1 MHLQTQQQYL
11 PPPQYQQQQQQLLGS
26 GTSIPPLE
34 RFMNTFSREMDDLIE
49 KLKATTVSPTGTPD
63 NTTSILSEISATKDP
78 KLFDK
83 HELADFFLSLT
94 QSEDTNIR
102 KEAAKCIAEITK
114 SEVQR
119 KKFTKPEVIKIFLD
133 YLRNLNR
140 ETDNMELPIQICRA
154 LGNICYLNDEARD
167 IILDLKGDIVLIT
180 LLDITDIQDKVHGLQ
195 FIKVRGGLLSNY
207 LLGGEGL
214 AKRAMDLEI
223 MQKIQNIIAIGVTNV
238 EENEDLLLN
247 TLPLMSILTENVAEL
262 NFEANLN
269 VQLSRILAASTN
281 PDLAEMCLELLHY
294 QAESD
299 EVKLLLAKDGLCET
313 IYQLL
318 EKYKTLA
325 STNEARAL
333 MKLACEL
340 IVLIL
345 TGDESMHYLYTTSLL
360 KNMEDWLDS
369 DDIDLLTTGVLA
381 LGNFART
388 DSHCIY
394 MVENK
399 IMNKLLEVLAK
410 NNGVKDD
417 VRLQHALLST
427 LRNLVIP
434 KPNKCAVI
442 QAGLVETILPM
453 LEIHQPPVVFKLLG
467 TLRMTVDGQEKL
479 ALELLKNKTLIE
491 QLVHWSKSSDYA
503 GVTGESLRLMAW
515 LIKHAYLNKIAYA
528 LPRKGDAPAE
538 QLVDK
543 IPSTDYD
550 RSSLTEF
557 INNESTIEAMINML
571 TSQHLVMQNEALI
584 ALCILCVVFLGNS
597 SSSSSSVSG
606 DDTAI
611 KLQEAFIKF
620 EVGKKL
626 AELINKSSDT
636 MTKEIVENLQN
647 FTNLLRT
654 SDKLVAHL
662 EQNNIN
668 ELLKSIPILTEYCTL

>member
-1 MHLQTQQQYL
+1 MATE
-11 PPPQYQQQQQQLLGS
+11 
-26 GTSIPPLE
+26 IDE
-34 RFMNTFSREMDDLIE
+34 LIE
-49 KLKATTVSPTGTPD
+49 QLKATSVSPGGTSD
-63 NTTSILSEISATKDP
+63 SLSLLSEISATKDP

-83 HELADFFLSLT
+83 HELADCFLGLT
-94 QSEDTNIR
+94 QCEDTSVR

-119 KKFTKPEVIKIFLD
+119 KKFTKREIIAAFLEC
-133 YLRNLNR
+133 LRQVPT
-140 ETDNMELPIQICRA
+140 TDDSMELPIQICRA

-167 IILDLKGDIVLIT
+167 LILELQGDAVLLQ
-180 LLDITDIQDKVHGLQ
+180 LLDIGDIADVSNAPQ

-214 AKRAMDLEI
+214 AKRAMQLGI
-223 MQKIQNIIAIGVTNV
+223 MEKLQKMIDTGAGNV
-238 EENEDLLLN
+238 EQHEDLLLN
-247 TLPLMSILTENVAEL
+247 TLPLLSILTENVADL
-262 NFEANLN
+262 NFDSQLN
-269 VQLSRILAASTN
+269 IQLSRILAASTN

-345 TGDESMHYLYTTSLL
+345 TGDESMHYLYSTPLL
-360 KNMEDWLDS
+360 KNMIDWLDAT
-369 DDIDLLTTGVLA
+369 DIDLLTTGVLA

-394 MVENK
+394 FVEQHT
-399 IMNKLLEVLAK
+399 MNKLLQVLAK

-417 VRLQHALLST
+417 VRLQHALLSA

-434 KPNKCAVI
+434 KPNKNAVI
-442 QAGLVETILPM
+442 QAGLVQTILPM

-538 QLVDK
+538 QIADK
-543 IPSTDYD
+543 LPLSQDYD
-550 RSSLTEF
+550 RSSLREF
-557 INNESTIEAMINML
+557 LANEGTVEAMVTML
-571 TSQHLVMQNEALI
+571 TAQHLVMQNEALI
-584 ALCILCVVFLGNS
+584 ALCILSVVYLS
-597 SSSSSSVSG
+597 KSG
-606 DDTAI
+606 EAHQQQQTQR
-611 KLQEAFIKF
+611 LQEELINCK
-620 EVGKKL
+620 VGAKL
-626 AELINKSSDT
+626 AELITKSSDS

-647 FTNLLRT
+647 CVNLLKT
-654 SDKLVAHL
+654 SDNLVEHL
-662 EQNNIN
+662 EQHNIN

>member
-1 MHLQTQQQYL
+1 MAT
-11 PPPQYQQQQQQLLGS
+11 
-26 GTSIPPLE
+26 
-34 RFMNTFSREMDDLIE
+34 EMDELIE
-49 KLKATTVSPTGTPD
+49 QLKTTSVSLD
-63 NTTSILSEISATKDP
+63 NTTTTLLSEISSTKDP

-83 HELADFFLSLT
+83 HELAECFLRLT
-94 QSEDTNIR
+94 QCEDTNVR
-102 KEAAKCIAEITK
+102 KEAAKCHAEITK

-119 KKFTKPEVIKIFLD
+119 KKFTKRDIIAAFLEC
-133 YLRNLNR
+133 LRHVPAA
-140 ETDNMELPIQICRA
+140 DGSMELPIQICRA

-167 IILDLKGDIVLIT
+167 LILELEGDAVLLR
-180 LLDITDIQDKVHGLQ
+180 LLDIAEIEDTVNAPQ

-214 AKRAMDLEI
+214 AKRAMELGI
-223 MQKIQNIIAIGVTNV
+223 MQQLQRIVDTGASNV
-238 EENEDLLLN
+238 EQHEDLLLN
-247 TLPLMSILTENVAEL
+247 TLPLLSILTENVADL
-262 NFEANLN
+262 NFDSHLN
-269 VQLSRILAASTN
+269 IKLSRILAASTN

-313 IYQLL
+313 IYNLL

-325 STNEARAL
+325 STSEARAL

-360 KNMEDWLDS
+360 KNMVDWLDS
-369 DDIDLLTTGVLA
+369 TDIDLLTTGVLA

-394 MVENK
+394 FVEQQT
-399 IMNKLLEVLAK
+399 MNKLLQVLAK

-417 VRLQHALLST
+417 VRLQHALLSA

-434 KPNKCAVI
+434 KPNKNAVI
-442 QAGLVETILPM
+442 QAGLVQTILPM

-538 QLVDK
+538 QIADK
-543 IPSTDYD
+543 IPLAQDYD
-550 RSSLTEF
+550 RSSLNEF
-557 INNESTIEAMINML
+557 LSNEGTVEAMVNML
-571 TSQHLVMQNEALI
+571 TAQHLVMQNEALI
-584 ALCILCVVFLGNS
+584 ALCILSVVYLS
-597 SSSSSSVSG
+597 QSG
-606 DDTAI
+606 REAEQAQRLQDELI
-611 KLQEAFIKF
+611 KCN
-620 EVGKKL
+620 VGAKL
-626 AELINKSSDT
+626 AELIAKSSDS
-636 MTKEIVENLQN
+636 MTKEIVENLEN
-647 FTNLLRT
+647 CINLLKT
-654 SDKLVAHL
+654 SEKLVAHL
-662 EQNNIN
+662 EQHNIN

>member
-1 MHLQTQQQYL
+1 MAT
-11 PPPQYQQQQQQLLGS
+11 
-26 GTSIPPLE
+26 
-34 RFMNTFSREMDDLIE
+34 EMDELIE
-49 KLKATTVSPTGTPD
+49 QLKTTSVSQGDATTT
-63 NTTSILSEISATKDP
+63 LLCEISATKDP

-83 HELADFFLSLT
+83 HELAECFLRLT
-94 QSEDTNIR
+94 QSEDTNVR

-119 KKFTKPEVIKIFLD
+119 KKFTKREIIAAFLEC
-133 YLRNLNR
+133 LRHVPT
-140 ETDNMELPIQICRA
+140 EDGSMELPIQICRA

-167 IILDLKGDIVLIT
+167 LILDLKGDAVLLQ
-180 LLDITDIQDKVHGLQ
+180 LLDIATIEDAANAPQ

-214 AKRAMDLEI
+214 AKRAMELGI
-223 MQKIQNIIAIGVTNV
+223 MQKLQTMIDNGASNV
-238 EENEDLLLN
+238 EQHEDLLLN
-247 TLPLMSILTENVAEL
+247 TLPLLSILTENVADL
-262 NFEANLN
+262 NFEAQLN
-269 VQLSRILAASTN
+269 IQLSRILAASTN

-313 IYQLL
+313 IYNLL

-325 STNEARAL
+325 STSEARAL

-340 IVLIL
+340 IVLVL
-345 TGDESMHYLYTTSLL
+345 TGDESMHYLYTTPLL
-360 KNMEDWLDS
+360 KNMVDWLDS
-369 DDIDLLTTGVLA
+369 TDIDLLTTGVLA

-394 MVENK
+394 FVEQQT
-399 IMNKLLEVLAK
+399 MNKLLQVLAK

-417 VRLQHALLST
+417 VRLQHALLSA

-434 KPNKCAVI
+434 KPNKNAVI
-442 QAGLVETILPM
+442 QAGLVQTILPM

-538 QLVDK
+538 QIADK
-543 IPSTDYD
+543 IPLSQDYD
-550 RSSLTEF
+550 RSSLNEF
-557 INNESTIEAMINML
+557 LANEGTVEAMVSML
-571 TSQHLVMQNEALI
+571 TAQHLVMQNEALI
-584 ALCILCVVFLGNS
+584 ALCILSVVYLSKNGEPEQ
-597 SSSSSSVSG
+597 
-606 DDTAI
+606 AQR
-611 KLQEAFIKF
+611 LQDQLIECN
-620 EVGKKL
+620 VGAKL
-626 AELINKSSDT
+626 AELITKSSDS

-647 FTNLLRT
+647 CINLLKT
-654 SDKLVAHL
+654 AEKLVPHL
-662 EQNNIN
+662 EQHNIN

>member
-1 MHLQTQQQYL
+1 M
-11 PPPQYQQQQQQLLGS
+11 
-26 GTSIPPLE
+26 E
-34 RFMNTFSREMDDLIE
+34 RKTEIDDLIE
-49 KLKATTVSPTGTPD
+49 KLKTTSVTPA
-63 NTTSILSEISATKDP
+63 NTTNLLCEISATKDP

-83 HELADFFLSLT
+83 HELAECFLGLT
-94 QSEDTNIR
+94 KCEDTNVR

-119 KKFTKPEVIKIFLD
+119 KKFTKRNIIAAFLECLRQVPTSDGNLSGSGQHLLPKRRGQGVILELEGD
-133 YLRNLNR
+133 AVLLR
-140 ETDNMELPIQICRA
+140 
-154 LGNICYLNDEARD
+154 
-167 IILDLKGDIVLIT
+167 
-180 LLDITDIQDKVHGLQ
+180 LLDITTIEDVANAAQ

-214 AKRAMDLEI
+214 AKRAMELGVMKK
-223 MQKIQNIIAIGVTNV
+223 MQAIIDIGASND
-238 EENEDLLLN
+238 EQHEDLLLN
-247 TLPLMSILTENVAEL
+247 TLPLISIFTENAADL
-262 NFEANLN
+262 NFDSSLN
-269 VQLSRILAASTN
+269 IQLSRILAASTN

-299 EVKLLLAKDGLCET
+299 EVKLILAKDGLCET
-313 IYQLL
+313 IYNLL

-325 STNEARAL
+325 STSEARAL

-345 TGDESMHYLYTTSLL
+345 TGDESMHYLYTTPLL
-360 KNMEDWLDS
+360 KNMVDWLDS
-369 DDIDLLTTGVLA
+369 TDTDLLTTGVLA

-394 MVENK
+394 FVEQQT
-399 IMNKLLEVLAK
+399 MNKLLEVLAK

-417 VRLQHALLST
+417 VRLQHALLSA

-434 KPNKCAVI
+434 KPNKNAVI
-442 QAGLVETILPM
+442 QAGLVQTILPM

-515 LIKHAYLNKIAYA
+515 LIKHAYLSKIAYA

-538 QLVDK
+538 QIADK
-543 IPSTDYD
+543 IPLTQDYD
-550 RSSLTEF
+550 RSSLSEF
-557 INNESTIEAMINML
+557 LANEGTVEAMVSML
-571 TSQHLVMQNEALI
+571 TAQHLVMQNEALI
-584 ALCILCVVFLGNS
+584 ALCILSVVYLS
-597 SSSSSSVSG
+597 QPSE
-606 DDTAI
+606 AAQAQR
-611 KLQEAFIKF
+611 LQDELVKC

-626 AELINKSSDT
+626 AEVISKS
-636 MTKEIVENLQN
+636 
-647 FTNLLRT
+647 
-654 SDKLVAHL
+654 
-662 EQNNIN
+662 
-668 ELLKSIPILTEYCTL
+668 

>member
-1 MHLQTQQQYL
+1 MATE
-11 PPPQYQQQQQQLLGS
+11 
-26 GTSIPPLE
+26 IDE
-34 RFMNTFSREMDDLIE
+34 LIE
-49 KLKATTVSPTGTPD
+49 QLK
-63 NTTSILSEISATKDP
+63 TTSVSAGNSQTTNLLCEISATKDP

-83 HELADFFLSLT
+83 HELADCFLELT
-94 QSEDTNIR
+94 QCEDTNVR

-119 KKFTKPEVIKIFLD
+119 KKFTKRDIIAAFLD
-133 YLRNLNR
+133 CLRQVP
-140 ETDNMELPIQICRA
+140 TPDGSMELPIQICRA

-167 IILDLKGDIVLIT
+167 LILELEGDAVLLQ
-180 LLDITDIQDKVHGLQ
+180 LLDIASIEDVANAAQ

-214 AKRAMDLEI
+214 AKRAMELGV
-223 MQKIQNIIAIGVTNV
+223 MKKLQAMIATGASNV
-238 EENEDLLLN
+238 EVHEDLLLN
-247 TLPLMSILTENVAEL
+247 TLPLLSILTENVADL
-262 NFEANLN
+262 NFEATLN
-269 VQLSRILAASTN
+269 IQLSRILAASTN

-313 IYQLL
+313 IYNLL

-325 STNEARAL
+325 STSEARAL

-345 TGDESMHYLYTTSLL
+345 TGDESMHYLYTTTLL
-360 KNMEDWLDS
+360 KNMVDWLDS
-369 DDIDLLTTGVLA
+369 SDIDLLTTGVLA

-394 MVENK
+394 FVEQQT
-399 IMNKLLEVLAK
+399 MNKLLEVLAK

-417 VRLQHALLST
+417 VRLQHALLSA

-434 KPNKCAVI
+434 KPNKNAVI
-442 QAGLVETILPM
+442 QAGLVQTILPM

-515 LIKHAYLNKIAYA
+515 LIKHAYLSKIAYA

-538 QLVDK
+538 QIADR
-543 IPSTDYD
+543 IPLTQDYD
-550 RSSLTEF
+550 RTSLSQF
-557 INNESTIEAMINML
+557 LANEGTVEAMVSML
-571 TSQHLVMQNEALI
+571 TAQHLVMQNEALI
-584 ALCILCVVFLGNS
+584 ALCILSVVYLSQANQAGQQQAQRLQ
-597 SSSSSSVSG
+597 
-606 DDTAI
+606 DELI
-611 KLQEAFIKF
+611 KY

-626 AELINKSSDT
+626 AELISKSSDS

-647 FTNLLRT
+647 CVNLLK
-654 SDKLVAHL
+654 SSEKLVAHL
-662 EQNNIN
+662 DQHNIN

>member
-1 MHLQTQQQYL
+1 MAT
-11 PPPQYQQQQQQLLGS
+11 
-26 GTSIPPLE
+26 
-34 RFMNTFSREMDDLIE
+34 EMDELIE
-49 KLKATTVSPTGTPD
+49 QLKTTSVSQGDATTT
-63 NTTSILSEISATKDP
+63 LLCEISATKDP

-83 HELADFFLSLT
+83 HELAECFLRLT
-94 QSEDTNIR
+94 QSEDTNVR

-119 KKFTKPEVIKIFLD
+119 KKFTKREIIAAFLEC
-133 YLRNLNR
+133 LRHVPT
-140 ETDNMELPIQICRA
+140 EDGSMELPIQICRA

-167 IILDLKGDIVLIT
+167 LILDLQGDAVLLQ
-180 LLDITDIQDKVHGLQ
+180 LLDIATIEDAANAPQ

-214 AKRAMDLEI
+214 AKRAMELGI
-223 MQKIQNIIAIGVTNV
+223 MQKLQTMIDNGASNV
-238 EENEDLLLN
+238 EQHEDLLLN
-247 TLPLMSILTENVAEL
+247 TLPLLSILTENVADL
-262 NFEANLN
+262 NFEAQLN
-269 VQLSRILAASTN
+269 IQLSRILAASTN

-313 IYQLL
+313 IYNLL

-325 STNEARAL
+325 STSEARAL

-340 IVLIL
+340 IVLVL
-345 TGDESMHYLYTTSLL
+345 TGDESMHYLYTTPLL
-360 KNMEDWLDS
+360 KNMVDWLDS
-369 DDIDLLTTGVLA
+369 TDIDLLTTGVLA

-394 MVENK
+394 FVEQQT
-399 IMNKLLEVLAK
+399 MNKLLQVLAK

-417 VRLQHALLST
+417 VRLQHALLSA

-434 KPNKCAVI
+434 KPNKNAVI
-442 QAGLVETILPM
+442 QAGLVQTILPM

-538 QLVDK
+538 QIADK
-543 IPSTDYD
+543 IPLSQDYD
-550 RSSLTEF
+550 RSSLNEF
-557 INNESTIEAMINML
+557 LANEGTVEAMVSML
-571 TSQHLVMQNEALI
+571 TAQHLVMQNEALI
-584 ALCILCVVFLGNS
+584 ALCILSVVYLS
-597 SSSSSSVSG
+597 KSG
-606 DDTAI
+606 EPEQAQR
-611 KLQEAFIKF
+611 LQDQLIECN
-620 EVGKKL
+620 VGAKL
-626 AELINKSSDT
+626 AELITKSSDS

-647 FTNLLRT
+647 CINLLKT
-654 SDKLVAHL
+654 AEKLVPHL
-662 EQNNIN
+662 EQHNIN

>member
-1 MHLQTQQQYL
+1 MA
-11 PPPQYQQQQQQLLGS
+11 S
-26 GTSIPPLE
+26 EI
-34 RFMNTFSREMDDLIE
+34 DDLIE
-49 KLKATTVSPTGTPD
+49 KLKSTSVSAA
-63 NTTSILSEISATKDP
+63 NTTSDDYSNTNNLLTQISATKDP

-83 HELADFFLSLT
+83 HELADLFMALA
-94 QSEDTNIR
+94 QSAELNIR

-119 KKFTKPEVIKIFLD
+119 KKFTKREIIEVFLKC
-133 YLRNLNR
+133 LRELPA
-140 ETDNMELPIQICRA
+140 DANMELPIQICRA

-167 IILDLKGDIVLIT
+167 LILELHGDEVLVR
-180 LLDITDIQDKVHGLQ
+180 LLDITHIGDTENALQ

-214 AKRAMDLEI
+214 AKRAMELEI
-223 MQKIQNIIAIGVTNV
+223 MQKLTQIITIGMGNV
-238 EENEDLLLN
+238 EEHEDLLLN
-247 TLPLMSILTENVAEL
+247 TLPLLSILTENAPDL
-262 NFEANLN
+262 NFDANLN
-269 VQLSRILAASTN
+269 IQLSHILAASTN

-294 QAESD
+294 QAEND
-299 EVKLLLAKDGLCET
+299 DVKLLLAKDGLCET
-313 IYQLL
+313 IYNLL

-325 STNEARAL
+325 STSEARAL

-345 TGDESMHYLYTTSLL
+345 TGDESMHYLYSTPLL
-360 KNMEDWLDS
+360 KSMEDWLDS
-369 DDIDLLTTGVLA
+369 EDIDLLTTGVLA

-399 IMNKLLEVLAK
+399 IMNKLLDVLAK

-417 VRLQHALLST
+417 VRLQHALLSA

-434 KPNKCAVI
+434 KPNKNAVI

-479 ALELLKNKTLIE
+479 ALELLRNKTLIE

-515 LIKHAYLNKIAYA
+515 LIKHAYLGRIAYA
-528 LPRKGDAPAE
+528 LPRKGDAPVEHFA
-538 QLVDK
+538 DK
-543 IPSTDYD
+543 LPPEDYD
-550 RSSLTEF
+550 RSSLKAF
-557 INNESTIEAMINML
+557 IAIDGTVEAMINML

-584 ALCILCVVFLGNS
+584 ALCILSVVYLTNS
-597 SSSSSSVSG
+597 AAAKS
-606 DDTAI
+606 DDVHLDEI
-611 KLQEAFIKF
+611 FIKY

-626 AELINKSSDT
+626 AELIRKSSDT

-647 FTNLLRT
+647 FNNLLRT
-654 SDKLVAHL
+654 SGKLVTHL
-662 EQNNIN
+662 EENNIN

>member
-1 MHLQTQQQYL
+1 V
-11 PPPQYQQQQQQLLGS
+11 
-26 GTSIPPLE
+26 IPA
-34 RFMNTFSREMDDLIE
+34 EMDELIE
-49 KLKATTVSPTGTPD
+49 QLKTTSVSQGDATTT
-63 NTTSILSEISATKDP
+63 LLCEISATKDP

-83 HELADFFLSLT
+83 HELAECFLRLT
-94 QSEDTNIR
+94 QSEDTNVR

-119 KKFTKPEVIKIFLD
+119 KKFTKREIIAAFLEC
-133 YLRNLNR
+133 LRHVPT
-140 ETDNMELPIQICRA
+140 EDGSMELPIQICRA

-167 IILDLKGDIVLIT
+167 LILDLQGDAVLLQ
-180 LLDITDIQDKVHGLQ
+180 LLDIATIEDAANAPQ

-214 AKRAMDLEI
+214 AKRAMELGI
-223 MQKIQNIIAIGVTNV
+223 MQKLQTMIDNGASNV
-238 EENEDLLLN
+238 EQHEDLLLN
-247 TLPLMSILTENVAEL
+247 TLPLLSILTENVADL
-262 NFEANLN
+262 NFEAQLN
-269 VQLSRILAASTN
+269 IQLSRILAASTN

-313 IYQLL
+313 IYNLL

-325 STNEARAL
+325 STSEARAL

-340 IVLIL
+340 IVLVL
-345 TGDESMHYLYTTSLL
+345 TGDESMHYLYTTPLL
-360 KNMEDWLDS
+360 KNMVDWLDS
-369 DDIDLLTTGVLA
+369 TDIDLLTTGVLA

-394 MVENK
+394 FVEQQT
-399 IMNKLLEVLAK
+399 MNKLLQVLAK

-417 VRLQHALLST
+417 VRLQHALLSA

-434 KPNKCAVI
+434 KPNKNAVI
-442 QAGLVETILPM
+442 QAGLVQTILPM

-538 QLVDK
+538 QIADK
-543 IPSTDYD
+543 IPLSQDYD
-550 RSSLTEF
+550 RSSLNEF
-557 INNESTIEAMINML
+557 LANEGTVEAMVSML
-571 TSQHLVMQNEALI
+571 TAQHLVMQNEALI
-584 ALCILCVVFLGNS
+584 ALCILSVVYLS
-597 SSSSSSVSG
+597 KSG
-606 DDTAI
+606 EPEQAQR
-611 KLQEAFIKF
+611 LQDQLIECN
-620 EVGKKL
+620 VGAKL
-626 AELINKSSDT
+626 AELITKSSDS

-647 FTNLLRT
+647 CINLLKT
-654 SDKLVAHL
+654 AEKLVPHL
-662 EQNNIN
+662 EQHNIN